1 MSLGYVWSEPW
12 RDLRELMT
20 AVDSH
25 RLVNDDLGEHD
36 VALYET
42 VASIR
47 RRMS

>member
-1 MSLGYVWSEPW
+1 MSVDYVWSEPW
-12 RDLRELMT
+12 RELRELIT

-25 RLVNDDLGEHD
+25 RLVNGDPAEHD
-36 VALYET
+36 AALYET